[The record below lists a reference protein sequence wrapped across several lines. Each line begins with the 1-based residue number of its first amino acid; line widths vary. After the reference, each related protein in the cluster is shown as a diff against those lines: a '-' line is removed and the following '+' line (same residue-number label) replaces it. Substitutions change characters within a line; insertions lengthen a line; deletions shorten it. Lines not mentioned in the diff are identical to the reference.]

1 MNAKDLTLKQAT
13 ELSDLQEHIITNV
26 AERKWNK
33 EQLHKELDKLYILG
47 ITHGNQLG
55 LLFTL
60 EQQYQLGFSSQ
71 WSNNQTNKQTN
82 K

>member
-1 MNAKDLTLKQAT
+1 MNPEPRTMNAKDVTFKQAT

-33 EQLHKELDKLYILG
+33 EQLHKELDTLYLLG
-47 ITHGNQLG
+47 MAHGNQIG
-55 LLFTL
+55 LLFNVNPT
-60 EQQYQLGFSSQ
+60 
-71 WSNNQTNKQTN
+71 KQ

>member
-1 MNAKDLTLKQAT
+1 MHPESRTMNAKDLTLKQAT
-13 ELSDLQEHIITNV
+13 ELSDLQELIITNV

-55 LLFTL
+55 LLFTM
-60 EQQYQLGFSSQ
+60 EQQT
-71 WSNNQTNKQTN
+71 NNQPTE
-82 K
+82 